1 MKFVVQ
7 VVKSIAIFVA
17 IKTKH
22 MKKIV
27 YLIAFLPFV
36 VACGGGN
43 NDGALSV
50 EDSLTAV
57 SGGQAV
63 RIDKQDSSI
72 QSFIRGFNEIQDN
85 LDEIKAKE
93 KIVSENS
100 KDPEVRKT
108 KEQQIVDDIQSIYD
122 IMNKNKQR
130 LASMKSKLKESNKHN
145 DELEKFIARLTTEI
159 EEKDAQI
166 NDLKGQ
172 LERLNVEMTAL
183 NLNYEEAIQES
194 SVKTEKLNT
203 AYYAFGTSKELI
215 KNNVLTKEGGFIGM
229 GKTAKMK
236 ADFNKGYFTKVDIT
250 SLSEITLGAKK
261 AKFITTHP
269 IGSYK
274 IEGAEGKAEKLVIIN
289 SEEFWSA
296 SKYLVIVVE

>member
-1 MKFVVQ
+1 
-7 VVKSIAIFVA
+7 
-17 IKTKH
+17 
-22 MKKIV
+22 MKKLV
-27 YLIAFLPFV
+27 YLLGFLPFMFS
-36 VACGGGN
+36 CGGNSEGV
-43 NDGALSV
+43 LSA

-85 LDEIKAKE
+85 LDEIKKKE
-93 KIVSENS
+93 KIVTENS
-100 KDPEVRKT
+100 KDPEVRKS
-108 KEQQIVDDIQSIYD
+108 KEQEIVDDIQAIYD

-130 LASMKSKLKESNKHN
+130 LASMKSKLKESNKKN

-159 EEKDAQI
+159 EEKDAKI

-183 NLNYEEAIQES
+183 NLNYEEATQES

-236 ADFNKGYFTKVDIT
+236 EDFNKGYFTKVDISVLT
-250 SLSEITLGAKK
+250 EIVLGAKK

-269 IGSYK
+269 ASSYK
-274 IEGAEGKAEKLVIIN
+274 IEGPDGKAEKIVITN
-289 SEEFWSA
+289 AEDFWSA
-296 SKYLVIVVE
+296 SKYLVVVVE

>member
-1 MKFVVQ
+1 
-7 VVKSIAIFVA
+7 
-17 IKTKH
+17 

-27 YLIAFLPFV
+27 YLLGFLPFIFS
-36 VACGGGN
+36 CGGNSEGV
-43 NDGALSV
+43 LSA

-85 LDEIKAKE
+85 LDEIKKKE
-93 KIVSENS
+93 KIVTENS
-100 KDPEVRKT
+100 KDPEVRKS
-108 KEQQIVDDIQSIYD
+108 KEQEIVDDIQAIYD

-130 LASMKSKLKESNKHN
+130 LASMKSKLKESNKKN

-159 EEKDAQI
+159 EEKDATI

-183 NLNYEEAIQES
+183 NLNYEEATQES

-236 ADFNKGYFTKVDIT
+236 EDFNKGYFTKVDISVFT
-250 SLSEITLGAKK
+250 EIVLGVKK

-269 IGSYK
+269 ASSYK
-274 IEGAEGKAEKLVIIN
+274 IEGTDGKAEKIVITN
-289 SEEFWSA
+289 AEDFWSA
-296 SKYLVIVVE
+296 SKYLVVVVE

>member
-1 MKFVVQ
+1 
-7 VVKSIAIFVA
+7 
-17 IKTKH
+17 
-22 MKKIV
+22 MKKLI

-36 VACGGGN
+36 IACGGGN
-43 NDGALSV
+43 NEGVLSA

-57 SGGQAV
+57 SGGQSV
-63 RIDKQDSSI
+63 RIEKQDSSI

-85 LDEIKAKE
+85 LDEIKQKE
-93 KIVSENS
+93 KIVSEMS
-100 KDPEVRKT
+100 KDPESRKS

-130 LASMKSKLKESNKHN
+130 LASMKSKLKNSDKRN
-145 DELEKFIARLTTEI
+145 DELEKFISRLTVEI
-159 EEKDAQI
+159 EQKDAQI

-172 LERLNVEMTAL
+172 LEKMNVELTNL
-183 NLNYEEAIQES
+183 NLNYEEATQES
-194 SVKTEKLNT
+194 AVKTEKLNT

-236 ADFNKGYFTKVDIT
+236 SDFNKAYFTKVDASVFTEIV
-250 SLSEITLGAKK
+250 LSAKK
-261 AKFITTHP
+261 AKLVTTHP
-269 IGSYK
+269 AGSYK
-274 IEGAEGKAEKLVIIN
+274 IEGAEGKAEKLVITN
-289 SEEFWSA
+289 AEDFWSA

>member
-1 MKFVVQ
+1 
-7 VVKSIAIFVA
+7 
-17 IKTKH
+17 
-22 MKKIV
+22 MKKLI

-36 VACGGGN
+36 IACGGGN
-43 NDGALSV
+43 NEGVLSA

-57 SGGQAV
+57 SGGQSV
-63 RIDKQDSSI
+63 RIEKQDSSI

-85 LDEIKAKE
+85 LDEIKQKE
-93 KIVSENS
+93 KIVSEMS
-100 KDPEVRKT
+100 KDPESRKS

-130 LASMKSKLKESNKHN
+130 LASMKSKLKNSDKRN
-145 DELEKFIARLTTEI
+145 DELEKFISRLTVEI
-159 EEKDAQI
+159 EQKDAQI

-172 LERLNVEMTAL
+172 LEKMNVELTNL
-183 NLNYEEAIQES
+183 NLNYEEATQES
-194 SVKTEKLNT
+194 AVKTEKLNT

-236 ADFNKGYFTKVDIT
+236 SDFNKAYFTKVDASVFTEIV
-250 SLSEITLGAKK
+250 LSAKK
-261 AKFITTHP
+261 AKLVTTHP
-269 IGSYK
+269 AGSYK
-274 IEGAEGKAEKLVIIN
+274 IEGADGKAEKLVITN
-289 SEEFWSA
+289 VEDFWSA

>member
-1 MKFVVQ
+1 
-7 VVKSIAIFVA
+7 
-17 IKTKH
+17 
-22 MKKIV
+22 MKKLV
-27 YLIAFLPFV
+27 YLLGFLPFMFS
-36 VACGGGN
+36 CGGN
-43 NDGALSV
+43 SDGVLSV

-85 LDEIKAKE
+85 LDEIKKKE

-100 KDPEVRKT
+100 KDPEVRKS
-108 KEQQIVDDIQSIYD
+108 KEQEIVDDIQAIYD

-130 LASMKSKLKESNKHN
+130 LASMKSKLKESNKKN

-159 EEKDAQI
+159 EEKDATI

-183 NLNYEEAIQES
+183 NLNYEEATQES
-194 SVKTEKLNT
+194 SLKTEKLNT

-236 ADFNKGYFTKVDIT
+236 EDFNKGYFTKVDISVLT
-250 SLSEITLGAKK
+250 EIVLGAKK
-261 AKFITTHP
+261 AKFVTTHP
-269 IGSYK
+269 AGSFK
-274 IEGAEGKAEKLVIIN
+274 IEGADGKAEKIVITN
-289 SEEFWSA
+289 AEDFWSA
-296 SKYLVIVVE
+296 SKYLVVVVE

>member
-1 MKFVVQ
+1 
-7 VVKSIAIFVA
+7 
-17 IKTKH
+17 
-22 MKKIV
+22 MKKLV
-27 YLIAFLPFV
+27 YLLAFLPFV
-36 VACGGGN
+36 VTSCGNGGEE
-43 NDGALSV
+43 GVLSV

-63 RIDKQDSSI
+63 RIGKQDSSI

-85 LDEIKAKE
+85 LDEIKRKE

-100 KDPEVRKT
+100 KDPESRKT

-130 LASMKSKLKESNKHN
+130 LAAMKSKLKESNKKN

-183 NLNYEEAIQES
+183 NLNYEEAVQES

-236 ADFNKGYFTKVDIT
+236 EDFNKGYFTKVDISVLT
-250 SLSEITLGAKK
+250 EVVLGAKK
-261 AKFITTHP
+261 AKLITTHP
-269 IGSYK
+269 AGSYK
-274 IEGAEGKAEKLVIIN
+274 IEGADGRAEKIVITN
-289 SEEFWSA
+289 AEDFWSA
-296 SKYLVIVVE
+296 SKYLVVVVE